1 MIVQALLLNPKY
13 HPNQGTGNC
22 VASTVQKSG
31 TDLEHPARESIL
43 DNPWLSPGSIEI
55 DLDLDRSLKARLAR
69 RSERVTDFLNSMV
82 RS

>member
-1 MIVQALLLNPKY
+1 MIIQALLLNPKY
-13 HPNQGTGNC
+13 HPNRGTGNC

-55 DLDLDRSLKARLAR
+55 DLDLDCSLKARLAKR
-69 RSERVTDFLNSMV
+69 RG
-82 RS
+82 